1 MKARCFGMWQ
11 CQWCGCCL
19 HYSGPGQCDAVWRA
33 AGECYSHVT
42 GQPWHAVITSWHISH
57 TTLLSTFHGT
67 LLIEVEEAFMF
78 SLVRCPSRGEDEQW
92 WSVRFSMVKVW
103 PFLTL
108 PRCGLMLMWLL
119 LTAGT
124 FDTICPWTIQHEQW
138 LFSSKRVTS
147 HRLDCSIVFP
157 SVWGW
162 RNGGRRTR
170 LEAGVNIW
178 LFVIIYIWVKFDIP
192 RKGSWW
198 APIWP
203 LPRRCPATDC
213 SPRGLIWLLLYH
225 FPHQQITIASLA
237 TTIMNILYRHWH
249 TKHKIIPHPSEPGDW
264 PPPPLCH
271 CDVINLHEYQIS
283 VF

>member
-1 MKARCFGMWQ
+1 MSVLWLQSSLLRTR
-11 CQWCGCCL
+11 
-19 HYSGPGQCDAVWRA
+19 PVCDAVWRA

-42 GQPWHAVITSWHISH
+42 VQPWHAVITSWHISH
-57 TTLLSTFHGT
+57 TTLLSTFPWLHS
-67 LLIEVEEAFMF
+67 LRPRRASCFWPLQYQAF
-78 SLVRCPSRGEDEQW
+78 VRLGVKINQW

-203 LPRRCPATDC
+203 LTAP
-213 SPRGLIWLLLYH
+213 
-225 FPHQQITIASLA
+225 LA
-237 TTIMNILYRHWH
+237 A
-249 TKHKIIPHPSEPGDW
+249 
-264 PPPPLCH
+264 
-271 CDVINLHEYQIS
+271 
-283 VF
+283 